1 MNESAEN
8 EAGLPGADPAK
19 TGDTDP
25 ASAPETPAAS
35 SGAASGPND
44 HNDGIFHSDAPRT
57 EPEPPVSL
65 RKAPSKQLPLV
76 MAGFAVLLTL
86 LVVLFAFHHNGEETP
101 SADSQ
106 DLGEGIYKPAGLR
119 GHLLVRWDGK
129 LHYQVQIEPIDPTVA
144 AGFNFVLNNPPLP
157 INLTIRLVDS
167 SGFALCQKDVVI
179 PYNPADALPP
189 VAVPAHLPAN
199 KAAAARIQQAESA
212 RRAQV
217 AQLQAQEDARR
228 HGQDIFY
235 DQRDNDRKIVAIDAQ
250 GEIPCSKQAYKH
262 VDYWEI
268 TTNFPTLDDQ
278 QALMNHNAQ
287 QADERARAA
296 RRGGAQKNARRPV
309 SGFYI
314 QGDEHITGYDAS
326 RELLA
331 TSPGRSF
338 FIGRKTD
345 QPIAASWAANFALI
359 HYKCDQHAQCALTH
373 SGTANVI
380 YGRLND

>member
-1 MNESAEN
+1 MSESAEN

-19 TGDTDP
+19 PGDTDP
-25 ASAPETPAAS
+25 ASTPEPPAAS
-35 SGAASGPND
+35 ADATLEPD
-44 HNDGIFHSDAPRT
+44 TQDDGMFHSDAPRT
-57 EPEPPVSL
+57 EPEPPA
-65 RKAPSKQLPLV
+65 RKAPSKELPLV
-76 MAGFAVLLTL
+76 MAGFALLLTL
-86 LVVLFAFHHNGEETP
+86 LVSLFAFHHTGAEAP
-101 SADSQ
+101 DADSQ
-106 DLGEGIYKPAGLR
+106 DLGEGVYKPAGLR

-129 LHYQVQIEPIDPTVA
+129 LHYQAQIDPLNPTLA
-144 AGFNFVLNNPPLP
+144 EGFNFVLSNPPLP

-167 SGFALCQKDVVI
+167 SGFALCQKDIVI
-179 PYNPADALPP
+179 PYNPAQALPP
-189 VAVPAHLPAN
+189 VAAPAHLPAN

-212 RRAQV
+212 RQATV

-235 DQRDNDRKIVAIDAQ
+235 NQRDNDGQIIAINAQ

-278 QALMNHNAQ
+278 QALMSHNTQ
-287 QADERARAA
+287 QVDEQVRAA
-296 RRGGAQKNARRPV
+296 HRSAAQKNARRFV
-309 SGFYI
+309 SAFYI

-326 RELLA
+326 RALLA
-331 TSPGRSF
+331 TGPGRSF
-338 FIGRKTD
+338 FIDRKTD

-373 SGTANVI
+373 SGTTNVI